1 MDDNKKNEEALSES
15 EIQEKKLRAAKAAR
29 KRKKRIKVKRQHR
42 NKYWKEAS

>member
-1 MDDNKKNEEALSES
+1 MSMSNNFNHFTGKK
-15 EIQEKKLRAAKAAR
+15 KKFSKG

>member
-29 KRKKRIKVKRQHR
+29 KREKILFFIAVILPC
-42 NKYWKEAS
+42 YCAV